1 MQWMARGSNGG
12 YFEMMGGGWLIHR
25 GSLLPDPREPSLAPN
40 PRLFASQHVQSS
52 KSTQPSCQPGH
63 LQNLSS
69 NLSSCGA
76 HQVATTPMY
85 LFSTQQCAETH
96 PNPLCIVCEGI
107 HYLSTDLSIPPPI
120 CPYYP
125 PDRPRVIAL
134 LILSPRPANFK
145 ILQHSKLKIIR
156 HNQFPW
162 LQFLHQNRNHSNSP
176 PHLNLSTNTSWI

>member
-12 YFEMMGGGWLIHR
+12 YFEMMGGGWLIRR

-63 LQNLSS
+63 LQNLSP

-85 LFSTQQCAETH
+85 LFSTQQCAQQLRHTPTH
-96 PNPLCIVCEGI
+96 CVLSVWASIIYPGI
-107 HYLSTDLSIPPPI
+107 YLYLPPFVPI
-120 CPYYP
+120 T
-125 PDRPRVIAL
+125 
-134 LILSPRPANFK
+134 
-145 ILQHSKLKIIR
+145 LQTG
-156 HNQFPW
+156 QE
-162 LQFLHQNRNHSNSP
+162 
-176 PHLNLSTNTSWI
+176 